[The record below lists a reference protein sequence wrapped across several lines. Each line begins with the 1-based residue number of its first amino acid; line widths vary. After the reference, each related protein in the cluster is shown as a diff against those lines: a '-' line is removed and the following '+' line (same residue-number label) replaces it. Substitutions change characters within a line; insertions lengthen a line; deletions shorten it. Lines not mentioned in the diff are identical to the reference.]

1 MLIESHTGIR
11 GIFGKDL
18 DLSVVRKYAL
28 AFYNFL
34 KEKQEDKER
43 PLTIVIGSDTR
54 NSSEEIKREFI
65 KTLSSL
71 NSKVLDLGYN
81 TTPIV
86 QHAVKTFSADGGII
100 VTASHNPKEYNGFK
114 FLSNEGSQLIKEE
127 MKELITLSKTT
138 EEKFFQGDFR
148 NVKNAHKEAID
159 SYIDFLINF
168 IGQESIKK
176 IKEFNPTFL
185 LDPNGGAACF
195 VIKKLFK
202 KLGIKILLKN
212 NNPGIFNREIEP
224 NESSLNY
231 LKDIIIKTN
240 IDFAAGFD
248 CDADRIIFVTRDEVV
263 PGHKIFALIS
273 SYILEKQKHPELCY
287 VVANDATSYLVKKI
301 IEKYKAKYI
310 EVETGETNI
319 VAKMK
324 ELQAILGGEGLTGG
338 VIFKNTTSR
347 DGLLTLLFILKI
359 MAEKNKRLN
368 DLIKQLPSYS
378 SLAKKVQLKQE
389 QTSNLLLNLKN
400 YFLNNNFKISEK
412 GSALKVFFGEDW
424 LWFRASSTEKG
435 LLRILADSR
444 VRENAERLLKE
455 GEFLIKKLK
464 DKE

>member
-148 NVKNAHKEAID
+148 NVKNVHKEAID

-231 LKDIIIKTN
+231 LK
-240 IDFAAGFD
+240 
-248 CDADRIIFVTRDEVV
+248 
-263 PGHKIFALIS
+263 
-273 SYILEKQKHPELCY
+273 
-287 VVANDATSYLVKKI
+287 
-301 IEKYKAKYI
+301 
-310 EVETGETNI
+310 
-319 VAKMK
+319 
-324 ELQAILGGEGLTGG
+324 
-338 VIFKNTTSR
+338 
-347 DGLLTLLFILKI
+347 
-359 MAEKNKRLN
+359 
-368 DLIKQLPSYS
+368 
-378 SLAKKVQLKQE
+378 
-389 QTSNLLLNLKN
+389 
-400 YFLNNNFKISEK
+400 
-412 GSALKVFFGEDW
+412 
-424 LWFRASSTEKG
+424 
-435 LLRILADSR
+435 
-444 VRENAERLLKE
+444 
-455 GEFLIKKLK
+455 
-464 DKE
+464 